1 MELPPAPPVSS
12 AGTGLKPVPLMDP
25 KRVYGEWGPEAEA
38 SLLAILRSG
47 VFVKGPHVAGFE
59 EAFAALVGVRH
70 AVAVDSGTEALTLV
84 LRAVL
89 NARPADR
96 REVILPTFTFVATAG
111 AVVNAGGTPIFA
123 DVDRETMNLCPKSLT
138 RLLSERTAV
147 VLPVHL
153 FGAPM
158 DMDALATALA
168 GRPDVFVLE
177 DAAQAIHATWRG
189 RRAGSLAPA
198 GAFSFYPS
206 KNLGAAGDA
215 GAVTTDDPA
224 LAEAVA
230 SLRDHGQKKKLY
242 SHERVGTNA
251 RMDEMQAAVLRSKL
265 PRVEAW
271 TAARRAVAAR
281 YDSAFAGTRVVPQ
294 RVSRNAQSAY
304 HLYTVRVPQRDALK
318 AQLDAAGIACGIY
331 YPVPL
336 HKQACFAPFHPAAC
350 PNAEALAL
358 EVISLPLFPGL
369 ERAEQERVIA
379 AVGAAQA

>member
-1 MELPPAPPVSS
+1 
-12 AGTGLKPVPLMDP
+12 MDP

-38 SLLAILRSG
+38 SLQAILRAG
-47 VFVKGPHVAGFE
+47 VFVKGPHVAAFE
-59 EAFAALVGVRH
+59 EAFARLVGVRH

-89 NARPADR
+89 SGRAADR

-123 DVDRETMNLCPKSLT
+123 DVDRETMNLCPQSLS
-138 RLLSERTAV
+138 RLLSERTAA

-158 DMDALATALA
+158 DMDALAGALA

-189 RRAGSLAPA
+189 RRAGALAAA

-230 SLRDHGQKKKLY
+230 SLRDHGQKRKLY

-251 RMDEMQAAVLRSKL
+251 RMDEMQAAVLRAKL

-281 YDSAFAGTRVVPQ
+281 YDTAFAGTRVIPQ
-294 RVSRNAQSAY
+294 RVSPHAQSAY
-304 HLYTVRVPQRDALK
+304 HLYTVRVARRDALK
-318 AQLDAAGIACGIY
+318 ALLEAAGIASGIY

-336 HKQACFAPFHPAAC
+336 HQQACFAPFHPGAC
-350 PNAEALAL
+350 PTAEALAQ
-358 EVISLPLFPGL
+358 EVLSLPLFPGL
-369 ERAEQERVIA
+369 ERVEQERVIE
-379 AVGAAQA
+379 AVGAAQP